1 MLQNRDEIRRTFCT
15 VWDKH
20 QDGLPL
26 DSLETLIRDVI
37 VEHPEY
43 HGVLDASDSALS
55 REYRPAMGQTNPFL
69 HMGMHISLR
78 EQLATDRPAGIRRIY
93 RTQLARSGN
102 AHAVEHQMM
111 ECLGRALWE
120 AQRAGTL
127 PDEQT
132 YLNCLRHLR
141 S

>member
-1 MLQNRDEIRRTFCT
+1 MLQNRDEIRRTFCA

-20 QDGLPL
+20 RDGSPL

-43 HGVLDASDSALS
+43 HGVLNDSDSALG
-55 REYRPAMGQTNPFL
+55 REYQPEMGQTNPFL

-78 EQLATDRPAGIRRIY
+78 EQLATDRPAGIRNIY
-93 RTQLARSGN
+93 QARLARRRDR
-102 AHAVEHQMM
+102 HAVEHQMM
-111 ECLGRALWE
+111 ECLGRVLWE
-120 AQRAGTL
+120 AQRAGAL
-127 PDEQT
+127 PDEQA

>member
-1 MLQNRDEIRRTFCT
+1 MLQNRDEIRRTFCA

-20 QDGLPL
+20 RDGSPL

-43 HGVLDASDSALS
+43 HGVLNDSDSALG
-55 REYRPAMGQTNPFL
+55 REYQPEMGQTNPFL

-78 EQLATDRPAGIRRIY
+78 EQLATDRPAGICNIY
-93 RTQLARSGN
+93 QARLARRGDG
-102 AHAVEHQMM
+102 HAVEHQMM

>member
-1 MLQNRDEIRRTFCT
+1 M
-15 VWDKH
+15 
-20 QDGLPL
+20 

-43 HGVLDASDSALS
+43 HAMLEDGDSALG
-55 REYRPAMGQTNPFL
+55 REYGPETGQTNPFL

-78 EQLATDRPAGIRRIY
+78 EQLATDRPAGIRNIY
-93 RTQLARSGN
+93 QTQLARSGDT
-102 AHAVEHQMM
+102 HAVEHQMM
-111 ECLGRALWE
+111 ECLGQALWA

>member
-15 VWDKH
+15 VWKKH
-20 QDGLPL
+20 QDGSPL
-26 DSLETLIRDVI
+26 DALEILIRDVI

-43 HGVLDASDSALS
+43 HGVLDDSDSALS
-55 REYRPAMGQTNPFL
+55 HEYRPVMGQTNPFL

-93 RTQLARSGN
+93 QTQLARSGD

-111 ECLGRALWE
+111 ECLGQALRD

-132 YLNCLRHLR
+132 YWNCLRHLR